1 MGDGTESNALEQ
13 RSSATVEA
21 LEAENVGTD
30 EDELW
35 FDRAAPPP
43 RFGVSAAAAANA
55 FCVALEPTRG
65 IMPAT

>member
-43 RFGVSAAAAANA
+43 RFG
-55 FCVALEPTRG
+55 
-65 IMPAT
+65 